1 MSMRVNTII
10 THLRA
15 EDAITLIEFLDQLRE
30 VLARTYG
37 REIMDLM
44 QRVGA
49 QQEAAQSPDD
59 ADVPF

>member
-15 EDAITLIEFLDQLRE
+15 EDAFTLIEFLDQLRD

-37 REIMDLM
+37 PDMTAMM
-44 QRVGA
+44 QQVKA
-49 QQEAAQSPDD
+49 QQEAAQAED
-59 ADVPF
+59 ADVQF

>member
-15 EDAITLIEFLDQLRE
+15 EDAFTLIEFLDQLRD

-37 REIMDLM
+37 PDMTAMM
-44 QRVGA
+44 QQVKA
-49 QQEAAQSPDD
+49 QQEVAQASD
-59 ADVPF
+59 ADVQF